1 MLKILIVVSLLFI
14 LSSILNLNVR
24 VSKPKITSFD
34 IWKKKSFVR
43 NVHSRPTKYVLVWT
57 KGDKNWDCLKHEREA
72 FKDNNCEYDN
82 CFITYDR
89 NFLNKDYRN
98 FHAILIDGK
107 AVSLYKNYSLPEKRL
122 PEQLYVFANKES
134 AEYYPVCDKKFDNY
148 FNLTWTNRL
157 YSDAKWTYFT
167 IYNKDN
173 EEVGPRKDMNWT
185 NYETD
190 PVDYDLVT
198 ILSKK
203 EEAALWFVSNCYTKG
218 GRESIVNN
226 IKFALQN
233 HHMTIDIIGECG
245 IKKCPIN
252 EDEKC
257 MKMLEKYYFCLAFEN
272 AVAEDYIT
280 DIVLKPLLNYAIP
293 VVYGGINYSK

>member
-1 MLKILIVVSLLFI
+1 MLKILIVVILFFI

-24 VSKPKITSFD
+24 VSKHKISTFE
-34 IWKKKSFVR
+34 IWKKKSFAR
-43 NVHSRPTKYVLVWT
+43 NVHSRATKYVLVWT

-72 FKDNNCEYDN
+72 FIDNNCEYDN

-89 NFLNKDYRN
+89 DLLNKDYRN

-107 AVSLYKNYSLPEKRL
+107 AISLHKNYSLPEKRS

-173 EEVGPRKDMNWT
+173 EAVGPRKNMNWT
-185 NYETD
+185 DYEKD

-198 ILSKK
+198 VLRKK
-203 EEAALWFVSNCYTKG
+203 QQAALWFVSNCYTKG

-226 IKFALQN
+226 LRFVLQN
-233 HHMTIDIIGECG
+233 HEMTIDIVGECG
-245 IKKCPIN
+245 IKKCPIK

-257 MKMLEKYYFCLAFEN
+257 MKMLEKYYFYLAFEK
-272 AVAEDYIT
+272 AVAEDYVT
-280 DIVLKPLLNYAIP
+280 DIVLKPLWNYAIP
-293 VVYGGINYSK
+293 VVYGAINYSK